1 MQRHVSRV
9 IYLACLTLAVSAC
22 TLGRPYQKPPAP
34 VTSSYKEASPEAQG
48 LSGWKVAEPND
59 TAPRGQWWEVFQDPA
74 LNVLAE
80 QVNLAN
86 QNLAAAAARLRGARA
101 AIRSAQATLFPV
113 VTGRV
118 TTTALQEPGNG
129 AGNRR
134 RANLQLPLEVSY
146 EPDFWGQKRWTIE
159 ANLATAQATAADL
172 ETARLSLHAELAM
185 NYFAMHGFDAQ
196 KQLLDVTITA
206 FEKALELTTNRYNQG
221 VASQLEVMQAR
232 TQLESARAQT
242 LEVDVERVQL
252 EHALAILIGRPPAEL
267 TLPAKPITTPPPP
280 IPVGVPS
287 ALLERRPDI
296 AAAERRVA
304 AANAQIGVAQA
315 AFFPTITLS
324 ALLGLQSSDIGTLFS
339 WPSTV
344 WSLGSTLAQVV
355 FDAGRRKAA
364 TEQVEATYDATVA
377 AYRQTVLS
385 AFQEVEDHLAVLRI
399 LEAEAQQQALVVQTA
414 ETALTLAIN
423 RYKGGV
429 TTYLE
434 VITAQSAA
442 LTARRTE
449 VALATRRLTA
459 TVLLIKALGGGWQ
472 MGPT

>member
-1 MQRHVSRV
+1 MQHHILRV
-9 IYLACLTLAVSAC
+9 VCLACLTLAASAC
-22 TLGRPYQKPPAP
+22 TMGRPYQRPTAP
-34 VTSSYKEASPEAQG
+34 VTSSYKEASLEAQG
-48 LSGWKVAEPND
+48 LSGWKIAEPND
-59 TAPRGQWWEVFQDPA
+59 TVPRGKWWEVFQDPA

-86 QNLAAAAARLRGARA
+86 QNLAAAEARLRGARA
-101 AIRSAQATLFPV
+101 AIRSARATLFPV
-113 VTGRV
+113 VTGGV
-118 TTTALQEPGNG
+118 AMTGLQESANG
-129 AGNRR
+129 DGNRR
-134 RANLQLPLEVSY
+134 RADLQLPLEVSY
-146 EPDFWGQKRWTIE
+146 EPDFWGQKRRTIE
-159 ANLATAQATAADL
+159 ANVATAQATAADL
-172 ETARLSLHAELAM
+172 ETARLSLQAELAI
-185 NYFAMHGFDAQ
+185 NYFAMHGLDAQ
-196 KQLLDVTITA
+196 KQLLDVTIAA

-242 LEVDVERVQL
+242 LEIDVERVQF

-267 TLPAKPITTPPPP
+267 TLPPKPITTPPPL
-280 IPVGVPS
+280 IPSGVPS

-324 ALLGLQSSDIGTLFS
+324 AMLGLQSSDIGTLFS

-344 WSLGSTLAQVV
+344 WSLGSALAQVV
-355 FDAGRRKAA
+355 FDAGRRQAV
-364 TEQVEATYDATVA
+364 TEEVEAAYDVTVA

-385 AFQEVEDHLAVLRI
+385 AFQEVEDHLAALRI
-399 LEAEAQQQALVVQTA
+399 LEAEAQQQALVAQTA
-414 ETALTLAIN
+414 ETVLTLAIN

-434 VITAQSAA
+434 VIAAQSVA
-442 LTARRTE
+442 LTAKRTE
-449 VALATRRLTA
+449 VILATRRLTA
-459 TVLLIKALGGGWQ
+459 AVLLIKALGGGWRLS
-472 MGPT
+472 PT

>member
-1 MQRHVSRV
+1 MQHHLLRV
-9 IYLACLTLAVSAC
+9 VCLACITLGASAC
-22 TLGRPYQKPPAP
+22 TMGRPYQRPTAP

-59 TAPRGQWWEVFQDPA
+59 TIPRGKWWEVFQDPA

-86 QNLAAAAARLRGARA
+86 QNLVAAEARLRGARA

-113 VTGRV
+113 VTGGV
-118 TTTALQEPGNG
+118 TMAGLQESANG
-129 AGNRR
+129 PGNRR

-146 EPDFWGQKRWTIE
+146 EPDFWGQKRRTIE

-172 ETARLSLHAELAM
+172 ETARLSLHAELAI
-185 NYFAMHGFDAQ
+185 NYFAMHGLDAQ
-196 KQLLDVTITA
+196 KQLLEVTIAA

-242 LEVDVERVQL
+242 LEVDVERVQF

-267 TLPAKPITTPPPP
+267 TLPPKPITVSPPL
-280 IPVGVPS
+280 IPSGVP
-287 ALLERRPDI
+287 AVLLERRPDI

-304 AANAQIGVAQA
+304 VANAEIGVAQA

-324 ALLGLQSSDIGTLFS
+324 AMLGLQSSNIGTLFS

-344 WSLGSTLAQVV
+344 WSLGSALAQVV
-355 FDAGRRKAA
+355 FDAGRRKAV
-364 TEQVEATYDATVA
+364 TEQVEAAYDATVA
-377 AYRQTVLS
+377 DYRQTVLT

-399 LEAEAQQQALVVQTA
+399 LEAEAQQQALVAQTA
-414 ETALTLAIN
+414 ETVLTLAIN

-429 TTYLE
+429 ATYLE
-434 VITAQSAA
+434 VIAAQSVA
-442 LTARRTE
+442 LTAKRTE

-459 TVLLIKALGGGWQ
+459 AVLLIKALGGGWR
-472 MGPT
+472 MLPT